1 MKGDELNLQRV
12 IIIGAGPAGLTA
24 AYELSKFPDK
34 FKVIVLEESSSLGGI
49 SRTVEHNGNLMDMG
63 PHRFFTKVKEVEDW
77 WKKLMPLADVSSPD
91 EKILL
96 KKNRFTRIFFRGKF
110 YDYPVKMNATTFEN
124 LGLGETL
131 KVGMSYF
138 KSLLFKRKENSL
150 EDFFIN
156 RFGKKLYSM
165 FFEGYTE
172 KVWGRHPRDIS
183 TEWGSQRV
191 KGLSGVA
198 VLKNMIYKA
207 LNITPKKI
215 ETSLADSFYYPKRGS
230 GQLWEIAAEAAEKN
244 GAEIIMQA
252 KATKIHRAT
261 DNSISGVVY
270 EQFGKEFELP
280 CDILLSSMPLK
291 DLVAGMENVPENI
304 QKIAEGLPYRDYMT
318 IGILVPRLN
327 VTVPDHWVYVQ
338 GDDVKMGRFLVFN
351 NWSPSM
357 LKDPNTIWLAL
368 EYFCQEGDEMWTSPD
383 EKFAAFAIDE
393 MIRKNLIS
401 SADAVKDYHIE
412 RVKKAYP
419 SYFDTYAQIDELKT
433 YLDTSTNLYCIGR
446 NGQHRYNNI
455 DHSMCTSFEAVK
467 NILSGTKDKSNVWIV
482 NTEEI
487 RRCFHSRKVV

>member
-1 MKGDELNLQRV
+1 MNLQRV